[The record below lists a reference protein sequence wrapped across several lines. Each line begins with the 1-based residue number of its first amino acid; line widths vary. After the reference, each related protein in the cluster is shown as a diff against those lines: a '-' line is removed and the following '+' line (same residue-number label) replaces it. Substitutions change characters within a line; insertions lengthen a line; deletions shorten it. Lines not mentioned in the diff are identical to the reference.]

1 MALGTVYACLRCH
14 MYQSDSTEL
23 AATPWK
29 LVLEASHRSASS
41 CYLTWVLIIGLF
53 GPTATLVHM
62 LLEHDIAM
70 PVTSASPRV
79 ACLLAFVKELA
90 IEQKVRLH

>member
-1 MALGTVYACLRCH
+1 

-23 AATPWK
+23 AATHWK
-29 LVLEASHRSASS
+29 LVPEVLEALHRSASS

-53 GPTATLVHM
+53 GPTATLVNM

-70 PVTSASPRV
+70 PVTWASPRV
-79 ACLLAFVKELA
+79 ACLLAFVKDLA
-90 IEQKVRLH
+90 IEQEVRLH